1 MGFIL
6 AACALT
12 AGSAPPGG
20 QDTATPSL
28 HLLIDTHIEAAWP
41 EHLLTATASSD
52 AEFLR
57 RVSLDLIGIVPTA
70 AEARPFLESEE
81 PDKRRHLIDALLARP
96 EHAWHLARVLDD
108 MLTERRVNTIKSYD
122 VPRDRWLEFL
132 RRAVD
137 ANRPWDQLVGDILA
151 SDGSDEMTGPAAKF
165 YLSRDVKPALL
176 TRDIGRIFLGIDLQC
191 AQCHDDPRFP
201 DYRQA
206 DYQGLFAFV
215 HRMSHFHDGDRK
227 ANLIAEKAEGDVTF
241 TSVFTGD
248 IDTTDPRLPGGLA
261 IPDPQLK
268 EEERYQVK
276 PESKVQSIPTWSR
289 RLLLSR
295 ELPQRETVGFSQNIV
310 NRLWATMLGRGLV
323 APVDLHHAA
332 NPPSHPDLL
341 QALAH
346 HFENTNYNIRDFLR
360 ELTLSKTYQRSS
372 RLPAGPRPTAARFAV
387 APLRPLSA
395 AQLGWSVLQV
405 TERIATNFQTDAP
418 QSPPD
423 DSWRLDIYEPFEPDV
438 QLVVSAFQGLSGQAD
453 GPFAPTAG
461 QALFFL
467 NAPRLN
473 QLFSREWSPL
483 VARLVGTADST
494 KVASE
499 LYLAVLTRPPSA
511 HEVVEVCSLLDDVS
525 ELSQRSERVRNLVLG
540 LLMSAEFRFNH

>member
-1 MGFIL
+1 
-6 AACALT
+6 
-12 AGSAPPGG
+12 
-20 QDTATPSL
+20 
-28 HLLIDTHIEAAWP
+28 
-41 EHLLTATASSD
+41 
-52 AEFLR
+52 
-57 RVSLDLIGIVPTA
+57 
-70 AEARPFLESEE
+70 
-81 PDKRRHLIDALLARP
+81 
-96 EHAWHLARVLDD
+96 
-108 MLTERRVNTIKSYD
+108 
-122 VPRDRWLEFL
+122 
-132 RRAVD
+132 
-137 ANRPWDQLVGDILA
+137 
-151 SDGSDEMTGPAAKF
+151 
-165 YLSRDVKPALL
+165 
-176 TRDIGRIFLGIDLQC
+176 
-191 AQCHDDPRFP
+191 
-201 DYRQA
+201 
-206 DYQGLFAFV
+206 
-215 HRMSHFHDGDRK
+215 
-227 ANLIAEKAEGDVTF
+227 
-241 TSVFTGD
+241 
-248 IDTTDPRLPGGLA
+248 
-261 IPDPQLK
+261 
-268 EEERYQVK
+268 
-276 PESKVQSIPTWSR
+276 
-289 RLLLSR
+289 
-295 ELPQRETVGFSQNIV
+295 
-310 NRLWATMLGRGLV
+310 MLGRGLV

-341 QALAH
+341 QALAR